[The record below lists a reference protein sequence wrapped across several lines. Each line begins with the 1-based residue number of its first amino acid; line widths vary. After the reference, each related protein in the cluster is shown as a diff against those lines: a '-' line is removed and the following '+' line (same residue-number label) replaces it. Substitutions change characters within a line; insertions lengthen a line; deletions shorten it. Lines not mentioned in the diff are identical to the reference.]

1 MKAFVMLRFLK
12 RLMLLASLI
21 KLALVW
27 SVSFVFA
34 GQLGMTSI
42 STWTSWEPSDCYEP
56 TAPYFSCYDEYSCE
70 SAVDEYND
78 YVSEVRSYLACIQNE
93 AEADLRNVTRAIQE
107 GVSEAASDKS
117 SDVDDAKYMLEN
129 ALESGGYSLR

>member
-1 MKAFVMLRFLK
+1 MLRSLK
-12 RLMLLASLI
+12 RLMVLAFLI
-21 KLALVW
+21 QLTLVW
-27 SVSFVFA
+27 SVSFVSA

-56 TAPYFSCYDEYSCE
+56 TVPYFSCYDEYSCK

-78 YVSEVRSYLACIQNE
+78 YVSEVRSYLACVQSE
-93 AEADLRNVTRAIQE
+93 AEADVRNVTRAIQD
-107 GVSEAASDKS
+107 GISEAASEKS